1 MSHSGLLDGDSAPHT
16 LGWHILT
23 DMQIWLPLHSRSMI
37 KHDGRAIQLYHGK
50 GYDMARP
57 KKEKELKRNHPVMLR
72 FNDTEYEII
81 IENAKSAGLPLAEFL
96 RRQIMDKR
104 VTVKY
109 EIVADV
115 PELKKLIAEFGKIGS
130 NLNQIARH
138 FNQGGIHSQEM
149 RQAINKCIAEIYEM
163 KYEVV
168 KMAGDFHGDT
178 ETHSK

>member
-1 MSHSGLLDGDSAPHT
+1 
-16 LGWHILT
+16 
-23 DMQIWLPLHSRSMI
+23 
-37 KHDGRAIQLYHGK
+37 
-50 GYDMARP
+50 MARP
-57 KKEKELKRNHPVMLR
+57 KKDNELTYTRQINLR
-72 FNDTEYEII
+72 FTDTQYDIVCKASKE
-81 IENAKSAGLPLAEFL
+81 AGLSISEYIRKQLMKGKVIA
-96 RRQIMDKR
+96 
-104 VTVKY
+104 KY

-115 PELKKLIAEFGKIGS
+115 PELKKLVAEFGKIGS

-149 RQAINKCIAEIYEM
+149 RQAINRCIAEIYEM